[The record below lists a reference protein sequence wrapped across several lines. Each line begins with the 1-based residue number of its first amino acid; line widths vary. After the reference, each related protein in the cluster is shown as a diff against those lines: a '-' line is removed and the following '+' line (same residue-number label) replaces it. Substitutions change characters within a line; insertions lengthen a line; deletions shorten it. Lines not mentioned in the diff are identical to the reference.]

1 MAETNACCCGGAARR
16 DKKKNCLICGKPLI
30 YFEEEKLLECRLC
43 HKQKPANAACE
54 DGHFICDECH
64 AGGGAAVLD
73 YLLHSGE
80 KDPIALFLHICAM
93 PEVHLH
99 GPEHHSIVPCVLLTA
114 YRNCGGALDLERAL
128 REAWR
133 RGQKVAGGSCGYLG
147 ICGAAAGAGIFAS
160 IVSGASP
167 MTPDEWA
174 IPQKLA
180 AQCLEKNA
188 AFGGPRCCKRTGRL
202 AIETAA
208 AFSEK
213 EFGVAMPCSRPACGF
228 SPLNSECIGERCPFF
243 GTGKEARPIRRTRSV
258 CPVCLK
264 NLPAALMRENDGRVF
279 LEKRCDEHGAFRTLV
294 WAGGIEIAK
303 WLRDERPL
311 SPAHGLRCTE
321 DCGLCAEH
329 ESGSCCVLLEVTRRC
344 DLRCRFCFA
353 RGGETADEPSLEEL
367 KRSVDDIVRQCGGVL
382 LQLSGGEPTL
392 RDDLPELVRYA
403 KEAGCAYVQINT
415 NGLRLAREENYAAR
429 RAEAGAD
436 IVFLQFDG
444 TREDIYETL
453 RGAPLL
459 EQKRKAIEVC
469 GALRLGVTLVPT
481 VVRGV
486 NDDDLGELVRL
497 AVSLAPT
504 VRGIHF
510 QPVSYFGRYPAMPEG
525 EARYT
530 LDQLMCDIAAQAS
543 IPIGSFMPSRCDHPL
558 CGFHA
563 SFLIEPDGAL
573 QPLSSIA
580 HSSRS
585 RARAQDSREYV
596 ARHWRRAP
604 DEDPPAGLGEEET
617 DFDSFLY
624 RLRHQSLSLSAMAF
638 QDAMNLNVER
648 LHRCSLHV
656 YDAGKIKPFCAK
668 YLSPLEEKSET

>member
-1 MAETNACCCGGAARR
+1 MAENGACCCGGGRN
-16 DKKKNCLICGKPLI
+16 DKKKNCLVCGKPLI

-43 HKQKPANAACE
+43 HQRKSANAACE

-64 AGGGAAVLD
+64 AGGGAEILD
-73 YLLHSGE
+73 LLLRSEE
-80 KDPIALFLHICAM
+80 KDPVALFLRLCEM

-99 GPEHHSIVPCVLLTA
+99 GPEHHSIIPCVLLTA
-114 YRNCGGALDLERAL
+114 YHNCGGELDLARAL
-128 REAWR
+128 REAWK
-133 RGQKVAGGSCGYLG
+133 RGQKTAGGACGFQG
-147 ICGAAAGAGIFAS
+147 VCGAAAGAGVFAS

-167 MTPDEWA
+167 MTPEQWA

-188 AFGGPRCCKRTGRL
+188 EIGGPRCCKRTGRI
-202 AIETAA
+202 AIECAA

-213 EFGVAMPCSRPACGF
+213 EFGVAMPVSRPRCGF
-228 SPLNSECIGERCPFF
+228 SPWNTECIRERCPYF
-243 GTGKEARPIRRTRSV
+243 GDAREARTIRRTRSV

-264 NLPAALMRENDGRVF
+264 NLPAALVREGDGRIF
-279 LEKRCDEHGAFRTLV
+279 LEKRCAEHGAFRTLV
-294 WAGGIEIAK
+294 WSGAIDFKK

-311 SPAHGLRCTE
+311 LPEQGLRCPG

-353 RGGETADEPSLEEL
+353 RGGEAADEPALDEL
-367 KRSVDDIVRQCGGVL
+367 KAAVDDIVRQCGGVL
-382 LQLSGGEPTL
+382 LQLSGGEPTQ

-403 KEAGCAYVQINT
+403 KEAGCSYVQLNT
-415 NGLRLAREENYAAR
+415 NGLRLAREPDYAAR
-429 RAEAGAD
+429 LAAAGLD

-459 EQKRKAIEVC
+459 AQKKKAIEVC

-486 NDDDLGELVRL
+486 NDDDLGELVKL
-497 AVSLAPT
+497 AVSLAPA

-510 QPVSYFGRYPAMPEG
+510 QPVSYFGRYPAMPDGAE
-525 EARYT
+525 RYT
-530 LDQLMCDIAAQAS
+530 LDRLMRDIADQTGV
-543 IPIGSFMPSRCDHPL
+543 PIGSFMPSRCDHPL

-563 SFLIEPDGAL
+563 NYLIGPDGTL
-573 QPLSSIA
+573 RPLSALS
-580 HSSRS
+580 HSSPERGS
-585 RARAQDSREYV
+585 ARDNREYV

-604 DEDPPAGLGEEET
+604 DEEPPESLGADEM

-624 RLRHQSLSLSAMAF
+624 RVRHQSLTLSAMAF
-638 QDAMNLNVER
+638 QDAMNLNLER
-648 LHRCSLHV
+648 LHRCTLHV

-668 YLSPLEEKSET
+668 YLSPVGETDGN